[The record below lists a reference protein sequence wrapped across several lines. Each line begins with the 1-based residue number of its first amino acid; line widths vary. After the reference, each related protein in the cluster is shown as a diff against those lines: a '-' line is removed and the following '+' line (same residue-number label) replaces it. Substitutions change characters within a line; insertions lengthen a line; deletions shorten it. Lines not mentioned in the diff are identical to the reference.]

1 METKQNNYLPF
12 DLETALKHPERVV
25 TRDGRRLTEIY
36 HFKSIKERGDN
47 LYYVVNGVK
56 FNNYPSGNYYKEC
69 PSKHDL
75 FLLPEVKECWV
86 NVYESDLG
94 KIYVRGASYADEYSA
109 KSLAKLEPIN
119 YIKTIR
125 ITNEPE

>member
-1 METKQNNYLPF
+1 MNTNNYLPF

-25 TRDGRRLTEIY
+25 TRDGRKVRQFTKFESNSEFTVIVVL
-36 HFKSIKERGDN
+36 DN
-47 LYYVVNGVK
+47 EVQSFRVNGTYQ
-56 FNNYPSGNYYKEC
+56 FGNRE
-69 PSKHDL
+69 SQNDL

-86 NVYESDLG
+86 NVYEEKG
-94 KIYVRGASYADEYSA
+94 KGFNIGDAYKSKQDAIDKIADTPEYT
-109 KSLAKLEPIN
+109 

>member
-1 METKQNNYLPF
+1 MKKENYLPF

-25 TRDGRRLTEIY
+25 TRDGRKVEQFTYFKRLKPND
-36 HFKSIKERGDN
+36 HP
-47 LYYVVNGVK
+47 YYGLVDGILNHWNGNGAFCRNIV
-56 FNNYPSGNYYKEC
+56 SEC
-69 PSKHDL
+69 DL

-86 NVYESDLG
+86 NVCYNKWGQLYVEPRTYLEEDGARKMG
-94 KIYVRGASYADEYSA
+94 KMDDT
-109 KSLAKLEPIN
+109 LT